1 MVTVLFSGL
10 HSQYHTPVHLHQKI
24 TKSMAK
30 ETRNSLSSIHHH
42 PPTTHPSPS
51 LKVLRMQNPMH
62 IPLLDPLQRQ
72 RGNQRRADAAPVLG
86 RQDLDW
92 VLLLRVGLVGPVE
105 NLAQRGGAARLEVR
119 VFVEDGAVGAHVAR
133 RVALLA
139 ADGGDAAGRQAGGA
153 GADQLGGATD
163 ELELVLAG
171 VDAEL
176 GVEEVG
182 GFGEVVLVR
191 VPEGGGGQ
199 LLVFGGGGKRGRY
212 SSMAERKD
220 ESRL

>member
-1 MVTVLFSGL
+1 
-10 HSQYHTPVHLHQKI
+10 
-24 TKSMAK
+24 
-30 ETRNSLSSIHHH
+30 
-42 PPTTHPSPS
+42 
-51 LKVLRMQNPMH
+51 MH

-86 RQDLDW
+86 RQDLDR
-92 VLLLRVGLVGPVE
+92 VLLLGVRLVGPVE

-119 VFVEDGAVGAHVAR
+119 VLVEDGAVGAHVAR

-153 GADQLGGATD
+153 GADQLGGAAD

-191 VPEGGGGQ
+191 VPEG
-199 LLVFGGGGKRGRY
+199 V
-212 SSMAERKD
+212 SC
-220 ESRL
+220 